1 MSMKARITRE
11 LSKATSDKAELN
23 KTVLKW
29 KKHFDEAGKVIG
41 ADRKKKKYEELR
53 MEKRFTSDNF
63 ETEVLKS
70 DVPVLVDFYADW
82 CGPCKRM
89 APIVEQLASEYE
101 GKITVGKVNIDDSTD
116 LAIKYGVMS
125 IPTLIVFRRGEV
137 FRKEVGVQTK
147 ATVAKA
153 INQAI

>member
-1 MSMKARITRE
+1 
-11 LSKATSDKAELN
+11 
-23 KTVLKW
+23 
-29 KKHFDEAGKVIG
+29 
-41 ADRKKKKYEELR
+41 
-53 MEKRFTSDNF
+53 MEKRFTSENF

-116 LAIKYGVMS
+116 LAIKCGVMS

>member
-1 MSMKARITRE
+1 
-11 LSKATSDKAELN
+11 
-23 KTVLKW
+23 
-29 KKHFDEAGKVIG
+29 
-41 ADRKKKKYEELR
+41 
-53 MEKRFTSDNF
+53 MEKRFTSENF

-137 FRKEVGVQTK
+137 IRKEVGVQTK